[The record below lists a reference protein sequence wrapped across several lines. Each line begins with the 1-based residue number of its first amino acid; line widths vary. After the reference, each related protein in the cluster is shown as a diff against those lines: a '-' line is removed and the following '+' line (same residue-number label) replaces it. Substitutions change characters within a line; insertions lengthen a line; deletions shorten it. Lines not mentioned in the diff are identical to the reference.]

1 MPAYSL
7 SILLLVL
14 LTSASHYLE
23 FGCHDSHIFILLLYM
38 LINCIELSLVHF

>member
-1 MPAYSL
+1 MPAYPL

-23 FGCHDSHIFILLLYM
+23 FGCHDSHFYTITVYVNKL
-38 LINCIELSLVHF
+38 HRA